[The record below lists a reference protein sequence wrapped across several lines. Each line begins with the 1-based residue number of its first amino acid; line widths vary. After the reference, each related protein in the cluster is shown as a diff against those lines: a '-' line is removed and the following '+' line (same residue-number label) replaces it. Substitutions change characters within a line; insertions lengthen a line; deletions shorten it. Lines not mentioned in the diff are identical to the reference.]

1 MDHYDLEVA
10 FGKESRTA
18 PMNSGMVRCF
28 GVALLIC
35 SAPALVFGCSCANL
49 VARGACP
56 LMRDANEVIFV
67 GTVITAE
74 NPPDLSMFEG
84 QVGQARYTFR
94 VEEAFSS
101 GIPKQIDVSSGRGGA
116 DCSFHFRIGEKYLV
130 DGWRRSTGTV
140 SASICSKTRL
150 FRDSD
155 PLIAELRLIKDG
167 KKPDLLF
174 GVFWRMQ
181 EPWGGASDPDYNQPL
196 GDRTITLR
204 LGEREFQTKSDVN
217 GNYSFRELPPG
228 KFTIWA
234 DLPPNLVLG
243 EQILDVPVPSVEVAA
258 DACGEYLIK
267 ALPTGRISGQV
278 LAKSGTGVSGW
289 DASDIQL
296 FRADRYK
303 ENARTWEDRGWW
315 NFPKDGGYFE
325 FKHIAPGDYILV
337 YNPSNTIDARHQFAR
352 TFYPSADDLAH
363 ATRIHV
369 EEGQWVKDV
378 VVHVAATSVPH

>member
-1 MDHYDLEVA
+1 M
-10 FGKESRTA
+10 
-18 PMNSGMVRCF
+18 PNSMRWA
-28 GVALLIC
+28 VALIVW
-35 SAPALVFGCSCANL
+35 STPTLVFGCSC
-49 VARGACP
+49 VPDGAGRPCP
-56 LMRDANEVIFV
+56 LMKDASEVVFA
-67 GTVITAE
+67 GTLLTAE
-74 NPPDLSMFEG
+74 NPPESPDSPESRTLAG
-84 QVGQARYTFR
+84 QSGQARYTFQ

-101 GIPKQIDVSSGRGGA
+101 ALPKQIDVYSGRGGG
-116 DCSFHFRIGEKYLV
+116 DCSVRFRVGEKYLV
-130 DGWRRSTGTV
+130 DGRRGSNGMV
-140 SASICSKTRL
+140 SAYICSKTRK

-155 PLIAELRLIKDG
+155 PLLAELRTIRDG

-174 GVFWRMQ
+174 GGFWRMQ

-204 LGEREFQTKSDVN
+204 LGEREFQTKTDAN
-217 GNYSFRELPPG
+217 GNYSFRDLPPG

-234 DLPPNLVLG
+234 DLPANLALG
-243 EQILDVPVPSVEVAA
+243 EFILDVPVPSVAVAA
-258 DACGEYLIK
+258 DACGEYQIK

-278 LAKSGTGVSGW
+278 LAKDGTGVSGW

-303 ENARTWEDRGWW
+303 ENARSWDDRGWW

-325 FKHIAPGDYILV
+325 FKHVTPGDYVLV
-337 YNPSNTIDARHQFAR
+337 YNPSNTIDVRHKFPR

-369 EEGQWVKDV
+369 DEGQWVKDV
-378 VVHVAATSVPH
+378 VVHVVANAVSE